1 MKFKVKTAKD
11 SILSQTNNQMKY
23 VPLVNNSAKNNEIPT
38 PVGYEIKGK
47 VFIDNLDASGKVTKD
62 RNAIYDNA
70 DKLVQGVKVELLNED
85 GSPIPG
91 GYYENSGTG
100 EKYPSVVYTDEKG
113 EYKFPYLRV
122 AKITINSPDGSIN
135 GNVNDLNKYRVRF
148 TYNGQE
154 YENIQYAKDNSNQA
168 SYATELN
175 QNFGESLSRYE
186 FNKKFPEIGK
196 GSSEEYSL
204 MDEDNKAVQVE
215 GYTNTNPCAMKEFR
229 IDSYSGNDNNRT
241 VSANTEYKEYLNLGL
256 VKREFDLRLENRL
269 DSMDVSI
276 NGVSQQFTS
285 FNGGVITKTIED
297 ADLNLSDINH
307 DVYFQEADYYAV
319 AAEGDSPIGNDET
332 KELSVWVN
340 YTITVKNESTD
351 NFIGILKQLDFYCD
365 DRFDK
370 LEAYDGEKQIMNIN
384 DLSSNP
390 TGNFIGKIP
399 IEINSGK
406 EIDNS
411 ADKGTQEIK
420 IRLHLSRQT
429 IKDVIEGEENNVF
442 KTLETVAEIGKYSTK
457 YGGDIFGNGHGIGN
471 PNAGKIDE
479 DSNAGNFNLDK
490 YKQVRKSTD
499 AKEILTMFNKED
511 DCRRSLGIKLLTLP
525 NGKQRELTGI
535 VFEDETTHDAMNN
548 TRFGDGTYK
557 EQTKDKGIKGATVH
571 FTDNGEVVKVWD
583 ATNKVW
589 KNSEDRKTDQDGKY
603 TIEGFIPSR
612 SYQIQFTYG
621 DGNTSIYNAQDY
633 KSTIDTTG
641 QNYTQTKDDA
651 NGNSPDGPENYW
663 YSMIKVQ
670 NKSIA
675 KDDDTKMKDSLTLTN
690 ETALKL
696 ETAQPIDSIDRYKNT
711 ASTAKFYAP
720 IRQNGNKGTDN
731 ETYTINNMNLGLAER
746 PRSELTIN
754 KIIDHINI
762 TTSDGRVLIDGSK
775 GTANST
781 TWFDRYVQPIIDEN
795 LIYGSTLQVTFRYFI
810 TNTGEKDYVSTG
822 EVTYDENGIVKNT
835 NREYYDYGGDVNNT
849 QKELMVTSTPEKI
862 IDFADNGI
870 KYNPEGLADPEN
882 DSNTKNNY
890 YWVDATETERNMLD
904 IDTQKYYDK
913 EASVKLTTQDNIK
926 FKALT
931 PGETYGQVDNE
942 KLYLTLSK
950 VLSTRTDTVGN
961 ELQYINTTEILQ
973 QTNSVGRRSYHTTT
987 TPSTGQYSNSNY
999 TTKEKRKDPNDEN
1012 SRIIGYDVS
1021 NATDRGNGQ
1030 NVLLSEVGNRLKSE
1044 DKKINRDN
1052 TNGKYLILTIPGDIG
1067 NPTKQDNIQT
1077 TLYWEPDADEGSI
1090 VIIPPFGNQKL
1101 IWTIIGTLATITLAG
1116 GIYLIKKKVL

>member
-23 VPLVNNSAKNNEIPT
+23 VPLINNSAKNNEIPT

-186 FNKKFPEIGK
+186 FNKKFSEIGK

-256 VKREFDLRLENRL
+256 VKREFDLRLENKL
-269 DSMDVSI
+269 DSMDISI
-276 NGVSQQFTS
+276 NGINQQVES
-285 FNGGVITKTIED
+285 INGGTISETL
-297 ADLNLSDINH
+297 ADQ
-307 DVYFQEADYYAV
+307 DVYFQEADYYAT
-319 AAEGDSPIGNDET
+319 ADNGSPITSTDA
-332 KELSVWVN
+332 ELSVWVN
-340 YTITVKNESTD
+340 YTIKITNESTD

-406 EIDNS
+406 EIDN
-411 ADKGTQEIK
+411 KGTQEIK
-420 IRLHLSRQT
+420 IRLHLSRKT
-429 IKDVIEGEENNVF
+429 IKEVIDADENNVF
-442 KTLETVAEIGKYSTK
+442 KTLETVAEIGSYSTK
-457 YGGDIFGNGHGIGN
+457 YGGDIFGNGHGTGK
-471 PNAGKIDE
+471 PNAGKVDE
-479 DSNAGNFNLDK
+479 DSNAANFDLEK
-490 YKQVRKSTD
+490 YVKDIRKSTD
-499 AKEILTMFNKED
+499 PKEILQFFNKED
-511 DCRRSLGIKLLTLP
+511 DCKRSLGIKLKKNTE
-525 NGKQRELTGI
+525 QRKLTGI
-535 VFEDETTHDAMNN
+535 VFEDETTHDATNN

-557 EQTKDKGIKGATVH
+557 EHTKDKGIKGATVH
-571 FTDNGEVVKVWD
+571 FTDNGKVAKVWD
-583 ATNKVW
+583 EKDQEW
-589 KNSEDRKTDQDGKY
+589 KESTDQGTDTNGNY

-612 SYQIQFTYG
+612 NYQIQFTYG
-621 DGNTSIYNAQDY
+621 NGKTDIYNAQDY

-663 YSMIKVQ
+663 YSTSKVQ
-670 NKSIA
+670 NKSVA

-696 ETAQPIDSIDRYKNT
+696 ETAQQIDSIDRYKNT

-810 TNTGEKDYVSTG
+810 TNTGEVDYKSTG
-822 EVTYDENGIVKNT
+822 EVTYGENGIEIPESRK
-835 NREYYDYGGDVNNT
+835 YYDLGEKGT
-849 QKELMVTSTPEKI
+849 RQEEVTTKPETI

-870 KYNPEGLADPEN
+870 KYNPDGLADPEN
-882 DSNTKNNY
+882 DSNTKNNN
-890 YWVDATETERNMLD
+890 YWKTSSDTEKNMLD
-904 IDTQKYYDK
+904 EDTKKYY
-913 EASVKLTTQDNIK
+913 ESASVILTTNDNISFPQLK
-926 FKALT
+926 
-931 PGETYGQVDNE
+931 PGDTYGENNSE

-950 VLSTRTDTVGN
+950 VLSTETDKSGK
-961 ELQYINTTEILQ
+961 ELQYINTTEILK

-987 TPSTGQYSNSNY
+987 NPGKGQDSESNY
-999 TTKEKRKDPNDEN
+999 TTKPIRKETNNEN
-1012 SRIIGYDVS
+1012 SKIIGYTVS
-1021 NATDRGNGQ
+1021 DATTRGNGE
-1030 NVLLSEVGNRLKSE
+1030 NILLSEVGNRLNSG
-1044 DKKINRDN
+1044 DTKINKN
-1052 TNGKYLILTIPGDIG
+1052 SNNENNLVLTVPGDIG
-1067 NPTKQDNIQT
+1067 DPTKQDNSKT

>member
-62 RNAIYDNA
+62 RNAIYDSS
-70 DKLVQGVKVELLNED
+70 DTLVPGVKVELLNED
-85 GSPIPG
+85 GSPISG

-186 FNKKFPEIGK
+186 FNKKFSEIGK

-204 MDEDNKAVQVE
+204 MGEDNKAVQVE

-285 FNGGVITKTIED
+285 FNGGVIKETIEE
-297 ADLNLSDINH
+297 ADLNTINQ
-307 DVYFQEADYYAV
+307 DVYFQEADYSAI
-319 AAEGDSPIGNDET
+319 AADGDSPIGSDAS

-340 YTITVKNESTD
+340 YTIKVTNESTD

-370 LEAYDGEKQIMNIN
+370 LEAYDGEKQIMDIK

-390 TGNFIGKIP
+390 TGDFMGEIP
-399 IEINSGK
+399 IAINSGK
-406 EIDNS
+406 EIDN
-411 ADKGTQEIK
+411 KGTQEIK
-420 IRLHLSRQT
+420 IRLHLSRKT
-429 IKDVIEGEENNVF
+429 IKDVIDADENNVF

-479 DSNAGNFNLDK
+479 DSNAGNFNLDE
-490 YKQVRKSTD
+490 YKKVRKSKN

-511 DCRRSLGIKLLTLP
+511 DCRRSLGIKLVTP
-525 NGKQRELTGI
+525 PDHKQRKLTGI
-535 VFEDETTHDAMNN
+535 VFEDATTHDPTNN
-548 TRFGDGTYK
+548 TRLGDGEYNT
-557 EQTKDKGIKGATVH
+557 TKNNKDRGIEGATVH
-571 FTDNGEVVKVWD
+571 FTDNGNVVKVWD
-583 ATNKVW
+583 ATEKKW
-589 KNSEDRKTDQDGKY
+589 KDSDDKQTNPDGTY
-603 TIEGFIPSR
+603 TIEGFIPSKN
-612 SYQIQFTYG
+612 YQIQFTYG
-621 DGNTSIYNAQDY
+621 NNKGIYNAQDY

-651 NGNSPDGPENYW
+651 NGNSPDVPENYW
-663 YSMIKVQ
+663 YSMSKVQ

-810 TNTGEKDYVSTG
+810 TNTGEKDYVSSG
-822 EVTYDENGIVKNT
+822 SVEYGNNGMVIPESRK
-835 NREYYDYGGDVNNT
+835 YYDLGTVGSG
-849 QKELMVTSTPEKI
+849 QKEVTSTPEKI

-870 KYNPEGLADPEN
+870 KYNPEGLADPEK
-882 DSNTKNNY
+882 DSNTKNND

-913 EASVKLTTQDNIK
+913 EASVKLTTTGKVQ
-926 FKALT
+926 FKELK
-931 PGETYGQVDNE
+931 PGETYGEKEVE

-950 VLSTRTDTVGN
+950 VLSTGTDAGGR

-973 QTNSVGRRSYHTTT
+973 QTNSVGRRSYHTTK

-999 TTKEKRKDPNDEN
+999 TTKEKIDGNGRT
-1012 SRIIGYDVS
+1012 IGYEVND
-1021 NATDRGNGQ
+1021 ATDRGNGQ
-1030 NVLLSEVGNRLKSE
+1030 NVLLSEVDNRLKSGAVKI
-1044 DKKINRDN
+1044 DKGNEN
-1052 TNGKYLILTIPGDIG
+1052 TKNYLVLTIPGDIG
-1067 NPTKQDNIQT
+1067 NPTKQSEADT

>member
-186 FNKKFPEIGK
+186 FNKKFSEIGK

-215 GYTNTNPCAMKEFR
+215 GYTNINPCAMKEFR

-256 VKREFDLRLENRL
+256 VKREFDLRLENKL
-269 DSMDVSI
+269 DSMDISI
-276 NGVSQQFTS
+276 NGINQQVES
-285 FNGGVITKTIED
+285 INGGTISETL
-297 ADLNLSDINH
+297 ADQ
-307 DVYFQEADYYAV
+307 DVYFQEADYYAT
-319 AAEGDSPIGNDET
+319 ADNGSPITSTDA
-332 KELSVWVN
+332 ELSVWVN
-340 YTITVKNESTD
+340 YTIKITNESTD

-406 EIDNS
+406 EIDN
-411 ADKGTQEIK
+411 KGTQEIK
-420 IRLHLSRQT
+420 IRLHLSRKT
-429 IKDVIEGEENNVF
+429 IKEVIDADENNVF
-442 KTLETVAEIGKYSTK
+442 KTLETVAEIGSYSTK
-457 YGGDIFGNGHGIGN
+457 YGGDIFGNGHGTGK
-471 PNAGKIDE
+471 PNAGKVDE
-479 DSNAGNFNLDK
+479 DSNAANFDLEK
-490 YKQVRKSTD
+490 YVKDIRKSTD
-499 AKEILTMFNKED
+499 PKEILQFFNKED
-511 DCRRSLGIKLLTLP
+511 DCKRSLGIKLKKNTE
-525 NGKQRELTGI
+525 QRKLTGI
-535 VFEDETTHDAMNN
+535 VFEDETTHDATNN

-557 EQTKDKGIKGATVH
+557 EHTKDKGIKGATVH
-571 FTDNGEVVKVWD
+571 FTDNGKVAKVWD
-583 ATNKVW
+583 EKDQEW
-589 KNSEDRKTDQDGKY
+589 KESTDQGTDTNGNY

-612 SYQIQFTYG
+612 NYQIQFTYG
-621 DGNTSIYNAQDY
+621 NGKTDIYNAQDY

-663 YSMIKVQ
+663 YSKDKVK
-670 NKSIA
+670 NKSVA
-675 KDDDTKMKDSLTLTN
+675 KDDDTKMKDPLTLTN

-810 TNTGEKDYVSTG
+810 TNTGEVDYKSTG
-822 EVTYDENGIVKNT
+822 EVTYGENGIEIPESRK
-835 NREYYDYGGDVNNT
+835 YYDLGEKGIR
-849 QKELMVTSTPEKI
+849 QEEVTTKPETI

-870 KYNPEGLADPEN
+870 KYNPDGLADPEN
-882 DSNTKNNY
+882 DSNTKNNN
-890 YWVDATETERNMLD
+890 YWKTSSDTEKNMLD
-904 IDTQKYYDK
+904 EDTKKYY
-913 EASVKLTTQDNIK
+913 ESASVILTTNDNISFPQLK
-926 FKALT
+926 
-931 PGETYGQVDNE
+931 PGDTYGENNSE

-950 VLSTRTDTVGN
+950 VLSTETDKSGK
-961 ELQYINTTEILQ
+961 ELQYINTTEILK

-987 TPSTGQYSNSNY
+987 NPGKGQDSESNY
-999 TTKEKRKDPNDEN
+999 TTKPIRKETNNEN
-1012 SRIIGYDVS
+1012 SKIIGYTVS
-1021 NATDRGNGQ
+1021 DATTRGNGE
-1030 NVLLSEVGNRLKSE
+1030 NILLSEVGNRLNSG
-1044 DKKINRDN
+1044 DTKINKN
-1052 TNGKYLILTIPGDIG
+1052 SNNENNLVLTVPGDIG
-1067 NPTKQDNIQT
+1067 DPTKQDNSKT

-1090 VIIPPFGNQKL
+1090 VIIPPFGNQKI
-1101 IWTIIGTLATITLAG
+1101 IWIAIGTTAAIILAG
-1116 GIYLIKKKVL
+1116 GVYLIKKKVL

>member
-62 RNAIYDNA
+62 RNAIYDSS
-70 DKLVQGVKVELLNED
+70 DTLVPGVKVELLNED
-85 GSPIPG
+85 GSPISG

-186 FNKKFPEIGK
+186 FNKKFSEIGK

-256 VKREFDLRLENRL
+256 VKREFDLRLENKL
-269 DSMDVSI
+269 DSMDISI
-276 NGVSQQFTS
+276 NGINQQVES
-285 FNGGVITKTIED
+285 INGGTISETL
-297 ADLNLSDINH
+297 ADQ
-307 DVYFQEADYYAV
+307 DVYFQEADYYAT
-319 AAEGDSPIGNDET
+319 ADNGSPITSTDA
-332 KELSVWVN
+332 ELSVWVN
-340 YTITVKNESTD
+340 YTIKITNESTD

-406 EIDNS
+406 EIDN
-411 ADKGTQEIK
+411 KGTQEIK
-420 IRLHLSRQT
+420 IRLHLSRKT
-429 IKDVIEGEENNVF
+429 IKEVIDADENNVF
-442 KTLETVAEIGKYSTK
+442 KTLETVAEIGSYSTK
-457 YGGDIFGNGHGIGN
+457 YGGDIFGNGHGTGK
-471 PNAGKIDE
+471 PNAGKVDE
-479 DSNAGNFNLDK
+479 DSNAANFDLEK
-490 YKQVRKSTD
+490 YVKDIRKSTD
-499 AKEILTMFNKED
+499 PKEILQFFNKED
-511 DCRRSLGIKLLTLP
+511 DCKRSLGIKLKKNTE
-525 NGKQRELTGI
+525 QRKLTGI
-535 VFEDETTHDAMNN
+535 VFEDETTHDATNN

-557 EQTKDKGIKGATVH
+557 EHTKDKGIKGATVH
-571 FTDNGEVVKVWD
+571 FTDNGKVAKVWD
-583 ATNKVW
+583 EKDQEW
-589 KNSEDRKTDQDGKY
+589 KESTDQGTDTNGNY

-612 SYQIQFTYG
+612 NYQIQFTYG

-633 KSTIDTTG
+633 KSTIDKTG

-663 YSMIKVQ
+663 YSTSKVQ
-670 NKSIA
+670 NKSVA

-696 ETAQPIDSIDRYKNT
+696 ETAQQIDSIDRYKNT

-810 TNTGEKDYVSTG
+810 TNTGEVDYKSTG
-822 EVTYDENGIVKNT
+822 EVTYGENGIEIPESRK
-835 NREYYDYGGDVNNT
+835 YYDLGEKGT
-849 QKELMVTSTPEKI
+849 RQEEVTTKPETI

-870 KYNPEGLADPEN
+870 KYNPDGLADPEN
-882 DSNTKNNY
+882 DSNTKNNN
-890 YWVDATETERNMLD
+890 YWKTSSDTEKNMLD
-904 IDTQKYYDK
+904 EDTKKYY
-913 EASVKLTTQDNIK
+913 ESASVILTTNDNISFPQLK
-926 FKALT
+926 
-931 PGETYGQVDNE
+931 PGDTYGENNSE

-950 VLSTRTDTVGN
+950 VLSTETDKSGK
-961 ELQYINTTEILQ
+961 ELQYINTTEILK

-987 TPSTGQYSNSNY
+987 NPGKGQDSESNY
-999 TTKEKRKDPNDEN
+999 TTKPIRKETNNEN
-1012 SRIIGYDVS
+1012 SKIIGYTVS
-1021 NATDRGNGQ
+1021 DATTRGNGE
-1030 NVLLSEVGNRLKSE
+1030 NILLSEVGNRLNSG
-1044 DKKINRDN
+1044 DTKINKN
-1052 TNGKYLILTIPGDIG
+1052 SNNENNLVLTVPGDIG
-1067 NPTKQDNIQT
+1067 DPTKQDNSKT

-1090 VIIPPFGNQKL
+1090 VIIPPFGNQKI
-1101 IWTIIGTLATITLAG
+1101 IWIIIGTIATITLAG

>member
-1 MKFKVKTAKD
+1 
-11 SILSQTNNQMKY
+11 
-23 VPLVNNSAKNNEIPT
+23 
-38 PVGYEIKGK
+38 
-47 VFIDNLDASGKVTKD
+47 
-62 RNAIYDNA
+62 
-70 DKLVQGVKVELLNED
+70 
-85 GSPIPG
+85 
-91 GYYENSGTG
+91 
-100 EKYPSVVYTDEKG
+100 
-113 EYKFPYLRV
+113 
-122 AKITINSPDGSIN
+122 
-135 GNVNDLNKYRVRF
+135 
-148 TYNGQE
+148 
-154 YENIQYAKDNSNQA
+154 
-168 SYATELN
+168 
-175 QNFGESLSRYE
+175 
-186 FNKKFPEIGK
+186 
-196 GSSEEYSL
+196 
-204 MDEDNKAVQVE
+204 
-215 GYTNTNPCAMKEFR
+215 
-229 IDSYSGNDNNRT
+229 
-241 VSANTEYKEYLNLGL
+241 
-256 VKREFDLRLENRL
+256 
-269 DSMDVSI
+269 
-276 NGVSQQFTS
+276 
-285 FNGGVITKTIED
+285 
-297 ADLNLSDINH
+297 
-307 DVYFQEADYYAV
+307 
-319 AAEGDSPIGNDET
+319 
-332 KELSVWVN
+332 
-340 YTITVKNESTD
+340 
-351 NFIGILKQLDFYCD
+351 
-365 DRFDK
+365 
-370 LEAYDGEKQIMNIN
+370 
-384 DLSSNP
+384 
-390 TGNFIGKIP
+390 
-399 IEINSGK
+399 
-406 EIDNS
+406 
-411 ADKGTQEIK
+411 
-420 IRLHLSRQT
+420 
-429 IKDVIEGEENNVF
+429 
-442 KTLETVAEIGKYSTK
+442 
-457 YGGDIFGNGHGIGN
+457 
-471 PNAGKIDE
+471 
-479 DSNAGNFNLDK
+479 
-490 YKQVRKSTD
+490 
-499 AKEILTMFNKED
+499 
-511 DCRRSLGIKLLTLP
+511 
-525 NGKQRELTGI
+525 
-535 VFEDETTHDAMNN
+535 MNN

-663 YSMIKVQ
+663 YSMSKVQ

>member
-1 MKFKVKTAKD
+1 
-11 SILSQTNNQMKY
+11 MKY
-23 VPLVNNSAKNNEIPT
+23 VPLINNSAKNNEIPT

-62 RNAIYDNA
+62 RNAIYDNS
-70 DKLVQGVKVELLNED
+70 DTLVQGVKVELLNED
-85 GSPIPG
+85 GSPISG

-186 FNKKFPEIGK
+186 FNKKFSEIGK

-285 FNGGVITKTIED
+285 FNGGVIKETIEE
-297 ADLNLSDINH
+297 ADLNTINQ
-307 DVYFQEADYYAV
+307 DVYFQEADYSAI
-319 AAEGDSPIGNDET
+319 AADGDSPIGSDAS

-340 YTITVKNESTD
+340 YTIKVTNESTD

-370 LEAYDGEKQIMNIN
+370 LEAYDGEKQIMNIK

-390 TGNFIGKIP
+390 TGDFIGEIP
-399 IEINSGK
+399 IAINSGK
-406 EIDNS
+406 ELNNSDNR
-411 ADKGTQEIK
+411 TQEIK
-420 IRLHLSRQT
+420 IRLHLSRKT
-429 IKDVIEGEENNVF
+429 IKDVIDADENNVF
-442 KTLETVAEIGKYSTK
+442 KTLETVAEIESYSTK

-499 AKEILTMFNKED
+499 AREILTMFNKED
-511 DCRRSLGIKLLTLP
+511 DCRRSLGIKLVTP
-525 NGKQRELTGI
+525 PDHKQRKLTGI
-535 VFEDETTHDAMNN
+535 VFEDATTHDPTNN
-548 TRFGDGTYK
+548 TRLGDGEYNT
-557 EQTKDKGIKGATVH
+557 EINSKDRGIEGATVH
-571 FTDNGEVVKVWD
+571 FTDNGKVVKVWD

-633 KSTIDTTG
+633 KSTIDKTG

-663 YSMIKVQ
+663 YSMSKVQ

-696 ETAQPIDSIDRYKNT
+696 ETAQQIDSIDRYKNT

-810 TNTGEKDYVSTG
+810 TNTGEKDYASTG
-822 EVTYDENGIVKNT
+822 EVTYDENGIEIPESRK
-835 NREYYDYGGDVNNT
+835 YYDLGTKGERQD
-849 QKELMVTSTPEKI
+849 EVTNKPDKI

-870 KYNPEGLADPEN
+870 KYNPEGLADPEY
-882 DSNTKNNY
+882 DSTTLNSNY
-890 YWVDATETERNMLD
+890 WKEASDTEKNMLD
-904 IDTQKYYDK
+904 TDTKKYYE
-913 EASVKLTTQDNIK
+913 EASVKLTTQDNID

-931 PGETYGQVDNE
+931 PGETYGEKDNE

-950 VLSTRTDTVGN
+950 VLATRTDTVGN

-999 TTKEKRKDPNDEN
+999 TTKEKIDKGRT
-1012 SRIIGYDVS
+1012 IGYEVND
-1021 NATDRGNGQ
+1021 ATDRGNGQ
-1030 NVLLSEVGNRLKSE
+1030 NVLLSEVDNRLKSGAVKI
-1044 DKKINRDN
+1044 DKGNEN
-1052 TNGKYLILTIPGDIG
+1052 TKNYLVLTIPGDIG
-1067 NPTKQDNIQT
+1067 NPTKQSEAET

>member
-23 VPLVNNSAKNNEIPT
+23 VPLINNSAKNNEIPT

-186 FNKKFPEIGK
+186 FNKKFSEIGK

-215 GYTNTNPCAMKEFR
+215 GYTNINPCAMKEFR

-256 VKREFDLRLENRL
+256 VKREFDLSLKNKL

-307 DVYFQEADYYAV
+307 DVYFQEADYNAV
-319 AAEGDSPIGNDET
+319 AAKEDSPIGNDET

-429 IKDVIEGEENNVF
+429 IKDVIDGEENNVF

-511 DCRRSLGIKLLTLP
+511 DCRRSLGIKLVTP
-525 NGKQRELTGI
+525 PDHKQRKLTGI
-535 VFEDETTHDAMNN
+535 VFEDETTHDATNN

-557 EQTKDKGIKGATVH
+557 EQTKDKGIKEATVH

-589 KNSEDRKTDQDGKY
+589 KNSENRRTDQDGKY

-621 DGNTSIYNAQDY
+621 DGNTGIYNAQDY

-641 QNYTQTKDDA
+641 QNYKQTKDDVD
-651 NGNSPDGPENYW
+651 GNSPDGPENYW
-663 YSMIKVQ
+663 YSTSKVQ
-670 NKSIA
+670 NKSVA
-675 KDDDTKMKDSLTLTN
+675 KDDDTKMKDPLTLTN

-696 ETAQPIDSIDRYKNT
+696 ETAQQIDSIDRYKNT

-810 TNTGEKDYVSTG
+810 TNTGEVDYKSTG
-822 EVTYDENGIVKNT
+822 EVTYGENGIEIPESRK
-835 NREYYDYGGDVNNT
+835 YYDLGEKGT
-849 QKELMVTSTPEKI
+849 RQEEVTTKPETI

-870 KYNPEGLADPEN
+870 KYNPDGLADPEN
-882 DSNTKNNY
+882 DSNTKNNN
-890 YWVDATETERNMLD
+890 YWKTSSDTEKNMLD
-904 IDTQKYYDK
+904 EDTKKYY
-913 EASVKLTTQDNIK
+913 ESASVILTTNDNISFPQLK
-926 FKALT
+926 
-931 PGETYGQVDNE
+931 PGDTYGENNSE

-950 VLSTRTDTVGN
+950 VLSTETDKSGK
-961 ELQYINTTEILQ
+961 ELQYINTTEILK

-987 TPSTGQYSNSNY
+987 NPGKGQDSESNY
-999 TTKEKRKDPNDEN
+999 TTKPIRKETNNEN
-1012 SRIIGYDVS
+1012 SKIIGYTVS
-1021 NATDRGNGQ
+1021 DATTRGNGE
-1030 NVLLSEVGNRLKSE
+1030 NILLSEVGNRLNSG
-1044 DKKINRDN
+1044 DTKINKN
-1052 TNGKYLILTIPGDIG
+1052 SNNENNLVLTVPGDIG
-1067 NPTKQDNIQT
+1067 DPTKQDNSKT

>member
-23 VPLVNNSAKNNEIPT
+23 VPLINNSAKNNEIPT

-186 FNKKFPEIGK
+186 FNKKFSEIGK
-196 GSSEEYSL
+196 GSSEEFSL

-215 GYTNTNPCAMKEFR
+215 GYTNINPCAMKEFR

-256 VKREFDLRLENRL
+256 VKREFDLSLKNKL

-307 DVYFQEADYYAV
+307 DVYFQEADYNAV
-319 AAEGDSPIGNDET
+319 AAKEDSPIGNDET

-411 ADKGTQEIK
+411 SDKGTQEIK

-429 IKDVIEGEENNVF
+429 IKDVIDGEENNVF

-511 DCRRSLGIKLLTLP
+511 DCRRSLGIKLVTP
-525 NGKQRELTGI
+525 PDHKQRKLTGI
-535 VFEDETTHDAMNN
+535 VFEDETTHDATNN

-557 EQTKDKGIKGATVH
+557 EQTKDKGIKEATVH

-589 KNSEDRKTDQDGKY
+589 KNSENRKTDQDGKY

-621 DGNTSIYNAQDY
+621 DGNTGIYNAQDY

-641 QNYTQTKDDA
+641 QNYKQTKDDVD
-651 NGNSPDGPENYW
+651 GNSPDGPENYW
-663 YSMIKVQ
+663 YSTSKVQ
-670 NKSIA
+670 NKSVA
-675 KDDDTKMKDSLTLTN
+675 KDDDTKMKDSVTLTN

-810 TNTGEKDYVSTG
+810 TNTGEVDYKSTG
-822 EVTYDENGIVKNT
+822 EVTYGENGIEIPESRK
-835 NREYYDYGGDVNNT
+835 YYDLGEKGT
-849 QKELMVTSTPEKI
+849 RQEEVTTKPETI
-862 IDFADNGI
+862 IDCADNGI
-870 KYNPEGLADPEN
+870 KYNPDGLADPEN
-882 DSNTKNNY
+882 DSNTKNNN
-890 YWVDATETERNMLD
+890 YWKTSSDTEKNMLD
-904 IDTQKYYDK
+904 EDTKKYY
-913 EASVKLTTQDNIK
+913 ESASVILTTNDNISFPQLK
-926 FKALT
+926 
-931 PGETYGQVDNE
+931 PGDTYGENNSE

-950 VLSTRTDTVGN
+950 VLSTETDKSGK
-961 ELQYINTTEILQ
+961 ELQYINTTEILK

-987 TPSTGQYSNSNY
+987 NPGKGQDSESNY
-999 TTKEKRKDPNDEN
+999 TTKPIRQETNNEN
-1012 SRIIGYDVS
+1012 SKIIGYTVS
-1021 NATDRGNGQ
+1021 DATTRGNGE
-1030 NVLLSEVGNRLKSE
+1030 NILLSEVGNRLNSG
-1044 DKKINRDN
+1044 DTKINKNSNNDN
-1052 TNGKYLILTIPGDIG
+1052 YLVLTVPGDIG
-1067 NPTKQDNIQT
+1067 DPTKQDNSKT

-1090 VIIPPFGNQKL
+1090 VIIPPFGNQKI
-1101 IWTIIGTLATITLAG
+1101 IWIIIGTIATITLAG

>member
-62 RNAIYDNA
+62 RNAIYDSS
-70 DKLVQGVKVELLNED
+70 DTLVPGVKVELLNED
-85 GSPIPG
+85 GSPISG

-186 FNKKFPEIGK
+186 FNKKFSEIGK

-256 VKREFDLRLENRL
+256 VKREFDLRLENKL
-269 DSMDVSI
+269 DSMDISI
-276 NGVSQQFTS
+276 NGINQQVES
-285 FNGGVITKTIED
+285 INGGTISETL
-297 ADLNLSDINH
+297 ADQ
-307 DVYFQEADYYAV
+307 DVYFQEADYYAT
-319 AAEGDSPIGNDET
+319 ADNGSPITSTDA
-332 KELSVWVN
+332 ELSVWVN
-340 YTITVKNESTD
+340 YTIKITNESTD

-406 EIDNS
+406 EIDN
-411 ADKGTQEIK
+411 KGTQEIK
-420 IRLHLSRQT
+420 IRLHLSRKT
-429 IKDVIEGEENNVF
+429 IKEVIDADENNVF
-442 KTLETVAEIGKYSTK
+442 KTLETVAEIGSYSTK
-457 YGGDIFGNGHGIGN
+457 YGGDIFGNGHGTGK
-471 PNAGKIDE
+471 PNAGKVDE
-479 DSNAGNFNLDK
+479 DSNAANFDLEK
-490 YKQVRKSTD
+490 YVKDIRKSTD
-499 AKEILTMFNKED
+499 PKEILQFFNKED
-511 DCRRSLGIKLLTLP
+511 DCKRSLGIKLKKNTE
-525 NGKQRELTGI
+525 QRKLTGI
-535 VFEDETTHDAMNN
+535 VFEDETTHDATNN

-557 EQTKDKGIKGATVH
+557 EHTKDKGIKGATVH
-571 FTDNGEVVKVWD
+571 FTDNGKVAKVWD
-583 ATNKVW
+583 EKDQEW
-589 KNSEDRKTDQDGKY
+589 KESTDQGTDTNGNY

-612 SYQIQFTYG
+612 NYQIQFTYG
-621 DGNTSIYNAQDY
+621 NGKTDIYNAQDY

-663 YSMIKVQ
+663 YSKDKVK
-670 NKSIA
+670 NKSVA
-675 KDDDTKMKDSLTLTN
+675 KDDDTKMKDPLTLTN

-775 GTANST
+775 GTANSI

-822 EVTYDENGIVKNT
+822 EVTYDENGIEIPESRK
-835 NREYYDYGGDVNNT
+835 YYDLGTKGERQD
-849 QKELMVTSTPEKI
+849 EVTNKPDKI

-870 KYNPEGLADPEN
+870 KYNPEGLADPEY
-882 DSNTKNNY
+882 DSTTLNSNY
-890 YWVDATETERNMLD
+890 WKEASDTEKNMLD
-904 IDTQKYYDK
+904 TDTKKYYE
-913 EASVKLTTQDNIK
+913 EASVKLTTQDNID

-931 PGETYGQVDNE
+931 PGETYGEKDNE

-950 VLSTRTDTVGN
+950 VLATRTDTVGN

-987 TPSTGQYSNSNY
+987 EPNKGQHSNSNY
-999 TTKEKRKDPNDEN
+999 TTKEKIDKGRT
-1012 SRIIGYDVS
+1012 IGYEVND
-1021 NATDRGNGQ
+1021 ATDRGNGQ
-1030 NVLLSEVGNRLKSE
+1030 NVLLSEVDNRLKSGAVKI
-1044 DKKINRDN
+1044 DKGNEN
-1052 TNGKYLILTIPGDIG
+1052 TKNYLVLTIPGDIG
-1067 NPTKQDNIQT
+1067 NPTKQSEAET

>member
-186 FNKKFPEIGK
+186 FNKKFSEIGK

-285 FNGGVITKTIED
+285 FNGGVIKETIEE
-297 ADLNLSDINH
+297 ADLNTINQ
-307 DVYFQEADYYAV
+307 DVYFQEADYSAI
-319 AAEGDSPIGNDET
+319 AADGDSPIGSDAS

-340 YTITVKNESTD
+340 YTIKVTNESTD

-406 EIDNS
+406 EIDN
-411 ADKGTQEIK
+411 KGTQEIK
-420 IRLHLSRQT
+420 IRLHLSRKT
-429 IKDVIEGEENNVF
+429 IKDVIDADENNVF
-442 KTLETVAEIGKYSTK
+442 KTLETVAEIGSYSTK
-457 YGGDIFGNGHGIGN
+457 YNGDIFGNGHGIGN

-479 DSNAGNFNLDK
+479 DSNAGNFNLDE
-490 YKQVRKSTD
+490 YKKVRKSKD

-511 DCRRSLGIKLLTLP
+511 DCRRSLGIKLVTP
-525 NGKQRELTGI
+525 PDHKQRKLTGI
-535 VFEDETTHDAMNN
+535 VFEDATTHDPTNN
-548 TRFGDGTYK
+548 TRLGDGEYNT
-557 EQTKDKGIKGATVH
+557 TKNNKDRGIERATVH
-571 FTDNGEVVKVWD
+571 FTDNGNVVKVWD
-583 ATNKVW
+583 ATENKW
-589 KNSEDRKTDQDGKY
+589 KDSDDKQTNPDGTY

-633 KSTIDTTG
+633 KSTIDKTG

-663 YSMIKVQ
+663 YSMSKVQ

-696 ETAQPIDSIDRYKNT
+696 ETAQQIDSIDRYKNT

-822 EVTYDENGIVKNT
+822 EVTYDENGIEIPESRK
-835 NREYYDYGGDVNNT
+835 YYDLGTKGERQD
-849 QKELMVTSTPEKI
+849 EVTNKPDKI

-870 KYNPEGLADPEN
+870 KYNPEGLADPEY
-882 DSNTKNNY
+882 DSTTLNSNY
-890 YWVDATETERNMLD
+890 WKEASDTEKNMLD
-904 IDTQKYYDK
+904 TDTKKYYE
-913 EASVKLTTQDNIK
+913 EASVKLTTQDNID

-931 PGETYGQVDNE
+931 PGETYGEKDNE

-950 VLSTRTDTVGN
+950 VLATRTDTVGN

-987 TPSTGQYSNSNY
+987 EPNKGQHSNSNY
-999 TTKEKRKDPNDEN
+999 TTKEKIDKGRT
-1012 SRIIGYDVS
+1012 IGYEVND
-1021 NATDRGNGQ
+1021 ATDRGNGQ
-1030 NVLLSEVGNRLKSE
+1030 NVLLSEVDNRLKSGAVKI
-1044 DKKINRDN
+1044 DKGNEN
-1052 TNGKYLILTIPGDIG
+1052 TKNYLVLTIPGDIG
-1067 NPTKQDNIQT
+1067 NPTKQSKAET

>member
-11 SILSQTNNQMKY
+11 SIPSQTNNQMKY

-62 RNAIYDNA
+62 RNAIYDSS
-70 DKLVQGVKVELLNED
+70 DTLVPGVKVELLNED
-85 GSPIPG
+85 GSPISG

-186 FNKKFPEIGK
+186 FNKKFSEIGK

-256 VKREFDLRLENRL
+256 VKREFDLRLENKL
-269 DSMDVSI
+269 DSMDISI
-276 NGVSQQFTS
+276 NGINQQVES
-285 FNGGVITKTIED
+285 INGGTISETL
-297 ADLNLSDINH
+297 ADQ
-307 DVYFQEADYYAV
+307 DVYFQEADYYAT
-319 AAEGDSPIGNDET
+319 ADNGSPITSTDA
-332 KELSVWVN
+332 ELSVWVN
-340 YTITVKNESTD
+340 YTIKITNESTD

-406 EIDNS
+406 EIDN
-411 ADKGTQEIK
+411 KGTQEIK
-420 IRLHLSRQT
+420 IRLHLSRKT
-429 IKDVIEGEENNVF
+429 IKEVIDADENNVF
-442 KTLETVAEIGKYSTK
+442 KTLETVAEIGSYSTK
-457 YGGDIFGNGHGIGN
+457 YGGDIFGNGHGTGK
-471 PNAGKIDE
+471 PNAGKVDE
-479 DSNAGNFNLDK
+479 DSNAANFDLEK
-490 YKQVRKSTD
+490 YVKDIRKSTD
-499 AKEILTMFNKED
+499 PKEILQFFNKED
-511 DCRRSLGIKLLTLP
+511 DCKRSLGIKLKKNTE
-525 NGKQRELTGI
+525 QRKLTGI
-535 VFEDETTHDAMNN
+535 VFEDETTHDATNN

-557 EQTKDKGIKGATVH
+557 EHTKDKGIKGATVH
-571 FTDNGEVVKVWD
+571 FTDNGKVAKVWD
-583 ATNKVW
+583 EKDQEW
-589 KNSEDRKTDQDGKY
+589 KESTDQGTDTNGNY

-612 SYQIQFTYG
+612 NYQIQFTYG

-633 KSTIDTTG
+633 KSTIDKTG

-663 YSMIKVQ
+663 YSTSKVQ
-670 NKSIA
+670 NKSVA

-696 ETAQPIDSIDRYKNT
+696 ETAQQIDSIDRYKNT

-810 TNTGEKDYVSTG
+810 TNTGEVDYKSTG
-822 EVTYDENGIVKNT
+822 EVTYGENGIEIPESRK
-835 NREYYDYGGDVNNT
+835 YYDLGEKGT
-849 QKELMVTSTPEKI
+849 RQEEVTTKPETI

-870 KYNPEGLADPEN
+870 KYNPDGLADPEN
-882 DSNTKNNY
+882 DSNTKNNN
-890 YWVDATETERNMLD
+890 YWKTSSDTEKNMLD
-904 IDTQKYYDK
+904 EDTKKYY
-913 EASVKLTTQDNIK
+913 ESASVILTTNDNISFPQLK
-926 FKALT
+926 
-931 PGETYGQVDNE
+931 PGDTYGENNSE

-950 VLSTRTDTVGN
+950 VLSTETDKSGK
-961 ELQYINTTEILQ
+961 ELQYINTTEILK

-987 TPSTGQYSNSNY
+987 NPGKGQDSESNY
-999 TTKEKRKDPNDEN
+999 TTKPIRKETNNEN
-1012 SRIIGYDVS
+1012 SKIIGYTVS
-1021 NATDRGNGQ
+1021 DATTRGNGE
-1030 NVLLSEVGNRLKSE
+1030 NILLSEVGNRLNSG
-1044 DKKINRDN
+1044 DTKINKN
-1052 TNGKYLILTIPGDIG
+1052 SNNENNLVLTVPGDIG
-1067 NPTKQDNIQT
+1067 DPTKQDNSKT

-1090 VIIPPFGNQKL
+1090 VIIPPFGNQKI
-1101 IWTIIGTLATITLAG
+1101 IWIIIGTIATITLAG